1 MSKFLVC
8 IQYYSI
14 LSSSGG
20 DVCPQPN
27 GCYHTEALVGG
38 VVGGFVGGVLLT
50 AILGAIIYVVVLQ
63 RMKLA
68 HITI

>member
-1 MSKFLVC
+1 M
-8 IQYYSI
+8 YSI
-14 LSSSGG
+14 SSGG
-20 DVCPQPN
+20 DVLPQTN
-27 GCYHTEALVGG
+27 SGEHTETLAGG

-50 AILGAIIYVVVLQ
+50 ATLGAIIFMVVFQ